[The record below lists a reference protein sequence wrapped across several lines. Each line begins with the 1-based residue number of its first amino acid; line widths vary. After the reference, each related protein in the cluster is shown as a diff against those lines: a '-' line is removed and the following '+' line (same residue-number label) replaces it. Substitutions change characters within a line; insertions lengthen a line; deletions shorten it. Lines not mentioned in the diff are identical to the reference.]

1 VAGAPRDARGAGAQA
16 RRTPTS
22 TMPTNATPRIVV
34 ADESAATIALV
45 RELFTEYAAH
55 LGHDLAFQDFT
66 QELALLPGKY
76 AQPSGAILV
85 AGSGAVVDPGACSSV
100 APDRASPAVAAG
112 CVALRAIGD
121 PAERCAEMKRLWVRP
136 QWRRTGLGRR
146 LAEASIECARQKG
159 YAAMRLDTLA
169 TMGPAVNLY
178 RSLGFREIPAYYDN
192 PLDDVVYFELKLW
205 PAG

>member
-1 VAGAPRDARGAGAQA
+1 VTEPQA
-16 RRTPTS
+16 MPPVTS
-22 TMPTNATPRIVV
+22 LRIVT

-66 QELALLPGKY
+66 QELATLPAKY
-76 AQPSGAILV
+76 AQPAGAILI
-85 AGSGAVVDPGACSSV
+85 AGAGAVVDPGACSSV
-100 APDRASPAVAAG
+100 APDLESPAIAAG
-112 CVALRAIGD
+112 CVALRPVGD
-121 PAERCAEMKRLWVRP
+121 PAARCAEMKRMWVRP
-136 QWRRTGLGRR
+136 AWRRAGLGRR

-169 TMGPAVNLY
+169 SMTPAVNLY

-192 PLDDVVYFELKLW
+192 PLADVVYLELKLW